1 MTQQSKIAAALTRAG
16 ITKPEAWSA
25 AGVPYKTAVVEENAP
40 VPLREERGSR
50 EPRLQ
55 PTPTQTANFDLMP
68 QIVMM
73 KGPENSI
80 FVISFRSQIAS
91 VTRLKWK
98 SCVMTWA
105 GAAITL
111 LGVYA
116 LLLQMKWL

>member
-1 MTQQSKIAAALTRAG
+1 VASTNGTRSPARTVKLARCAMSRPISRAG
-16 ITKPEAWSA
+16 
-25 AGVPYKTAVVEENAP
+25 V
-40 VPLREERGSR
+40 
-50 EPRLQ
+50 
-55 PTPTQTANFDLMP
+55 
-68 QIVMM
+68 
-73 KGPENSI
+73 
-80 FVISFRSQIAS
+80 RSQIAS